1 MNINAHSISNT
12 EPSTGVLI
20 VDDEP
25 RNLELLKIHL
35 EGEGYTVYIANDG
48 EQGFE
53 KLQQYKN
60 DISVVLLDRMMPK
73 MNGIQLIE
81 KIKADSA
88 VADIPV
94 IMQTGA
100 ALQTQV
106 AEGIAAGAY
115 YYLTKPYTRDALL
128 SITRAAISSYIES
141 SELRKDLI
149 AYKTQLHLIKESF
162 FEASTLE
169 DIHQLTT
176 FLANFYPEPE
186 RVVNGLSELLLNAVE
201 HGNLGITYRE
211 KSQLMLKNAWLS
223 EVQSRLLLPENK
235 NKKVQVHYQRHT
247 SKITLN
253 IKDEGNGFDWH
264 DYLEIDSS
272 RATDNHGRGI
282 ALAKM
287 MSFDDIQYQG
297 SGSELVC
304 TVLL

>member
-1 MNINAHSISNT
+1 MNINAHSISNA

-25 RNLELLKIHL
+25 RNLDLLKIHL

-53 KLQQYKN
+53 KLQQYKD

-128 SITRAAISSYIES
+128 SITRAAISSYTES

-149 AYKTQLHLIKESF
+149 AYKTQLHLIKESL

-186 RVVNGLSELLLNAVE
+186 RVVNGISELLLNAVE

-211 KSQLMLKNAWLS
+211 KSQLMLKNTWLS

-235 NKKVQVHYQRHT
+235 NKKVQVHYQRHA

-272 RATDNHGRGI
+272 RATDSHGRGI

>member
-1 MNINAHSISNT
+1 MNQNAHPVSNT
-12 EPSTGVLI
+12 EPSAGVLI
-20 VDDEP
+20 VDDDP
-25 RNLELLKIHL
+25 RSLEILEVNLEN
-35 EGEGYTVYIANDG
+35 EGYTVHKANNG

-53 KLQQYKN
+53 KLQKYKN

-81 KIKADSA
+81 KIKADTS

-100 ALQTQV
+100 VLPTQIV
-106 AEGIAAGAY
+106 EGIAAGAY

-128 SITRAAISSYIES
+128 SIVRTAISSYAETS
-141 SELRKDLI
+141 ALRKDLI
-149 AYKTQLHLIKESF
+149 TYKTQLHLIKESF

-169 DIHQLTT
+169 DIHNLTT

-186 RVVNGLSELLLNAVE
+186 RVVNGISELLLNAVE
-201 HGNLGITYRE
+201 HGNLGITYSE
-211 KSQLMLKNAWLS
+211 KSQLMLQNAWLA
-223 EVQSRLLLPENK
+223 EVQQRLLLPENK
-235 NKKVQVHYQRHT
+235 NKKVRVHYQRHT
-247 SKITLN
+247 SNITLN
-253 IKDEGNGFDWH
+253 IKDEGNGFDWQ
-264 DYLEIDSS
+264 DYLEIDST

-287 MSFDDIQYQG
+287 MSFDDIQFQG
-297 SGSELVC
+297 SGNELVC

>member
-1 MNINAHSISNT
+1 MNINTHPASNT
-12 EPSTGVLI
+12 QPSVGVLI

-25 RNLELLKIHL
+25 RNLKLLKINL
-35 EGEGYTVYIANDG
+35 EHEGYTVYSANDG
-48 EQGFE
+48 EQGLE

-73 MNGIQLIE
+73 MNGIQMIE
-81 KIKADSA
+81 KIKADASIS
-88 VADIPV
+88 DIPV

-100 ALQTQV
+100 ALQEQI

-115 YYLTKPYTRDALL
+115 YYLTKPYSRDALL
-128 SITRAAISSYIES
+128 SIVRAAISSYAES
-141 SELRKDLI
+141 SALRKDLTT
-149 AYKTQLHLIKESF
+149 YKTQLHLIKESF
-162 FEASTLE
+162 FEATTLE
-169 DIHQLTT
+169 DIHNLST

-201 HGNLGITYRE
+201 HGNLGITYGE
-211 KSQLMLKNAWLS
+211 KSQLMLKNVWLT
-223 EVQSRLLLPENK
+223 EVQQRLLLPENEI
-235 NKKVQVHYQRHT
+235 KKVRIHYQRHA

-253 IKDEGNGFDWH
+253 IKDEGDGFDWQE
-264 DYLEIDSS
+264 YLELDSN

-297 SGSELVC
+297 SGNELIC